1 MQSKWVRRGLKV
13 VGIATLAAVIVSV
26 VVMSLWNWLVPEVF
40 GGRTITFW
48 QALGLLVLS
57 RILFGGLRGR
67 SGPHLHWRHRMRE
80 RWEQMTPEE
89 REQFRQGLRDHCGR
103 SGVPTTE
110 PKGARSNRGAPE

>member
-13 VGIATLAAVIVSV
+13 VGIATLAAVIVSA

-67 SGPHLHWRHRMRE
+67 SGPPMHWRHRMRE

-89 REQFRQGLRDHCGR
+89 REQFRQGLRDRCGR
-103 SGVPTTE
+103 QKMPTTE
-110 PKGARSNRGAPE
+110 PKVAPE